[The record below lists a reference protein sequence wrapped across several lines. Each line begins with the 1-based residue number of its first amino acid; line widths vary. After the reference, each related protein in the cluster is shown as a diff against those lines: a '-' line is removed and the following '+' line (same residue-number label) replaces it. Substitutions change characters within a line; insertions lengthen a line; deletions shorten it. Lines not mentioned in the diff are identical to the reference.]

1 MNDDSKRLV
10 ICDGITQIYELNDD
24 EEKIDGESP
33 PKLSKAME
41 MIRRLRLFSVTQSP
55 QLHQAII
62 GIESTLTDIYLDSK
76 TSVQSTLD
84 IYFKKT

>member
-1 MNDDSKRLV
+1 
-10 ICDGITQIYELNDD
+10 
-24 EEKIDGESP
+24 
-33 PKLSKAME
+33 ME

-84 IYFKKT
+84 SYFKKT